1 MQTERT
7 AAEYCL
13 LFVIRLHKSFDTQH
27 KSIEGVMK
35 KPQNRRM
42 ILLQL
47 ESWSCKRSVCLDH
60 FRIEPL
66 LTALVLLQYVTFM
79 PGCMKWDYV
88 SSISRLSTLKVLIL

>member
-1 MQTERT
+1 MQTERTEWT

-42 ILLQL
+42 ILVQL
-47 ESWSCKRSVCLDH
+47 ELWSCKRSVCLVH
-60 FRIEPL
+60 FRITPL
-66 LTALVLLQYVTFM
+66 LTDLV
-79 PGCMKWDYV
+79 
-88 SSISRLSTLKVLIL
+88 

>member
-27 KSIEGVMK
+27 KSIVGVMK

-42 ILLQL
+42 TLVQL
-47 ESWSCKRSVCLDH
+47 ELWSC
-60 FRIEPL
+60 
-66 LTALVLLQYVTFM
+66 M
-79 PGCMKWDYV
+79 
-88 SSISRLSTLKVLIL
+88 